1 MCEEQWQGNQV
12 WLWEQYLPEE
22 KHEKAGV
29 EGGWSLDYRERINPP
44 LHDSWFP
51 ISPLGALV
59 SPPRAGPHPAFL
71 RVQWQTHC
79 RGEKILA
86 L

>member
-1 MCEEQWQGNQV
+1 MCGAV
-12 WLWEQYLPEE
+12 
-22 KHEKAGV
+22 AGESGV
-29 EGGWSLDYRERINPP
+29 ASGAIFAWDMRKLGWRKGERINPP

-71 RVQWQTHC
+71 RVQWQSHC
-79 RGEKILA
+79 RGEKILT